1 MPNAMSTPSTRGT
14 TVVRPRNDGARRLRH
29 RRRATRM
36 KTIGATRN
44 DDDNDA
50 IGRVFSKL
58 YKENSTGKSIVY
70 GVFQRDVDENDRVS
84 DDEAASRRA
93 EAARTLTNIDAKER
107 QRRMNVGLVAW
118 ALTATLVATQTL
130 THAPR
135 IERLA
140 VVVPLFFALGFVGS
154 AKSGL

>member
-1 MPNAMSTPSTRGT
+1 MPNAMSTPSTRL
-14 TVVRPRNDGARRLRH
+14 TVVRPRDARARRPRRL
-29 RRRATRM
+29 RRATRM

-44 DDDNDA
+44 DDDEDA

-58 YKENSTGKSIVY
+58 YKENSIGKSIVY
-70 GVFQRDVDENDRVS
+70 GVFQRDVDDDDRVS

-118 ALTATLVATQTL
+118 ALTATLVATQMSTN
-130 THAPR
+130 APR